1 MSGGLPLGWARTTL
15 EQVVENISYGFTAS
29 ASTAPVGPQ
38 FLRITDLQDR
48 SVQWE
53 SVPYCKIP
61 ASKIAQY
68 RLRDGDIVFARTGAT
83 TGKSFLITSCPA
95 AVFASYLIRVRL
107 STDILPEFV
116 AYFFQSQSYWN
127 QVNENISGSAQPNCN
142 ASKLKTLNLP
152 IAPNNE
158 QRRIV
163 SKLEKLLDRVDSCQ
177 KRLAKIPIL
186 LKRFRQAVVA
196 AACSGELTLD
206 WRAKSQSC
214 SEFEDVD
221 LPGGWNWQTVHN
233 LVGPNGLF
241 DGPFGSNL
249 KTADYT
255 GHGVRVI
262 RLENIAHLKFLNEKK
277 AFISEQKY
285 QNLRKHTVRGGDII
299 FSSFIDEEIRV
310 CVLPPLPMQAI
321 AKADCFCLRPNGDS
335 VDTRYLTLQLASRAT
350 YNTLLEKVHGA
361 TRPRINT
368 TQLRDLIVP
377 VCPLDEQ
384 HEIVR
389 RVDELFSLADQV
401 EARYAKAKQYV
412 DSLKQ
417 SIFAKAFRGELV
429 PQDPNDEPASV
440 MLERIRE
447 ARSTEPSKRFVT
459 RTSKSGVQS
468 VS

>member
-1 MSGGLPLGWARTTL
+1 
-15 EQVVENISYGFTAS
+15 
-29 ASTAPVGPQ
+29 
-38 FLRITDLQDR
+38 
-48 SVQWE
+48 
-53 SVPYCKIP
+53 
-61 ASKIAQY
+61 
-68 RLRDGDIVFARTGAT
+68 
-83 TGKSFLITSCPA
+83 
-95 AVFASYLIRVRL
+95 
-107 STDILPEFV
+107 V
-116 AYFFQSQSYWN
+116 A
-127 QVNENISGSAQPNCN
+127 
-142 ASKLKTLNLP
+142 KLD
-152 IAPNNE
+152 
-158 QRRIV
+158 
-163 SKLEKLLDRVDSCQ
+163 KLLDKVDSCQ
-177 KRLAKIPIL
+177 KRLAKIPIF
-186 LKRFRQAVVA
+186 LKRFRQAVLA
-196 AACSGELTLD
+196 AACSGELTTD
-206 WRAKSQSC
+206 WREQSQSC
-214 SEFEDVD
+214 SESEDLD

-285 QNLRKHTVRGGDII
+285 QNLRKHTVREGDII

-310 CVLPPLPMQAI
+310 CVLPPLPTQAI
-321 AKADCFCLRPNGDS
+321 AKADCFCLRPNRDS
-335 VDTRYLTLQLASRAT
+335 VDIRYLTLQLASPAT
-350 YNTLLEKVHGA
+350 YNRLLEKVHGA

-377 VCPLDEQ
+377 VCPPSEQ

-417 SIFAKAFRGELV
+417 SILAKAFRGELV
-429 PQDPNDEPASV
+429 PQDPNDEPAST

-447 ARSTEPSKRFVT
+447 AASRLVKC
-459 RTSKSGVQS
+459 TSKSGVQA